1 MKKIF
6 IVIPLLLLTVS
17 CSGKRAISFPFEY
30 ETTTVLFGNSRQ
42 AASGQIP
49 LTKKT
54 NAAYT
59 FETPLRIPADSS
71 LEIDYTV
78 QGSGDVVLTIEGGAD
93 LSTKDQGSESVLRWQ
108 LPLDA
113 SLMTTDAP
121 PNLIRYAVPL
131 TVSAIAKISLDVART
146 DSRKG
151 SVLEIK
157 ALRVSKRWFG
167 LEWEDG
173 VFSATPFVERM
184 DAETLAQASWIINP
198 PTDYRIDGAI
208 ELRAS
213 AAPYGAGGI
222 DRIIVE
228 PGAISY
234 EWTSLHDL
242 RNALFLPPGVLPYN
256 PYPLRVVITPTI
268 GKIRLSASP
277 TRPFPSTPIPADP
290 GLILSYKKGNWRD
303 QRYEVFQWEGFPSVL
318 IFDTA
323 DYAVQDR
330 LFKRLAFFVEK
341 AGYRGRLST
350 DRELAGQHA
359 WNAHDYRAEDLAAF
373 FTLAEA
379 TDFPLLAEEEE
390 LKAILLNNGIL
401 KRAAYQKIDAGVG
414 AVISLSQ
421 ESSDYL
427 RKQFMTHEGFHG
439 VFFVDEEFRDFS
451 KARYNNLSLAARNFI
466 LSFFDYQH
474 YDIADSYLVI
484 NEFQA
489 HVLQQPASQAG
500 WYFGGNLAARIEASP
515 WRRSILPKKDEASA
529 TWPEIATAFQT
540 EANALSAYVNKRWGL
555 DAGRVWRASVK

>member
-17 CSGKRAISFPFEY
+17 CSGKRIISFPFEH
-30 ETTTVLFGNSRQ
+30 ETSVVLFGDSKQ
-42 AASGQIP
+42 AASGQIS
-49 LTKKT
+49 LTKKA
-54 NAAYT
+54 NFVYT
-59 FETPLRIPADSS
+59 FETPLHIPADSS

-78 QGSGDVVLTIEGGAD
+78 QGSGYIVLSIEGDVDPSA
-93 LSTKDQGSESVLRWQ
+93 KDQKDMNAQRWQ

-113 SLMTTDAP
+113 SPMSVDTP

-131 TVSAIAKISLDVART
+131 TVSEIAKISLDVSKANNG
-146 DSRKG
+146 KG
-151 SVLEIK
+151 SAIEIK
-157 ALRVSKRWFG
+157 AFRISKRWFG
-167 LEWEDG
+167 YEWENG
-173 VFSATPFVERM
+173 VFSATPFVEKV
-184 DAETLAQASWIINP
+184 DAESQAQASWIINP
-198 PTDYRIDGAI
+198 PIDYRIDGAE

-213 AAPYGAGGI
+213 ADPQSGSGN
-222 DRIIVE
+222 DHIIVE
-228 PGAISY
+228 PGTISY
-234 EWTSLHDL
+234 EWTSPHGL
-242 RNALFLPPGVLPYN
+242 RNALFLPPGALPYN
-256 PYPLRVVITPTI
+256 PYPLRVVISPEI

-277 TRPFPSTPIPADP
+277 LRPFPTTPIPADP

-323 DYAVQDR
+323 NYAVQDR

-350 DRELAGQHA
+350 DRELAGQHG

-373 FTLAEA
+373 FTLAET
-379 TDFPLLAEEEE
+379 TDFPLLPEEEE
-390 LKAILLNNGIL
+390 LKAILLDNGIL
-401 KRAAYQKIDAGVG
+401 KRVAYQKIDAGVG

-427 RKQFMTHEGFHG
+427 RRQFMTHEGFHG
-439 VFFVDEEFRDFS
+439 VFFIDEEFRDFS
-451 KARYNNLSLAARNFI
+451 KARYNNLSPAARNFI

-474 YDIADSYLVI
+474 YDISDGYLVI